1 STEET
6 GASSSAVANASHGH
20 TPGGA
25 VDKLDPTPNVLGFD
39 EPCRPDIS
47 FPARKIGTETFER
60 CFTRWKWVHYVTEKD
75 TVLCFTCCKAIEK
88 GLRHN
93 DRKTSSF
100 TVGGFCNWRKATT
113 KFSQHELADIHS
125 ESERMLASLLN
136 TPLMLYCRRLANNG
150 QNSPR
155 ANIQISKIHGS
166 LGLSLR
172 GHNNRDGVLWKLMME
187 RTFTLP
193 KCREWLQRRDN
204 WMSDTVQN
212 EILEIFAHAVQRE
225 IVSEARE
232 HSFYGLTADAT
243 TDISTSE
250 QFSITLQYVDSK
262 LEAVNAFLG
271 FYSAPDSTG
280 ETLFSC
286 IKDVFLRLNLPLE
299 RLRGFCFDGAANVS
313 GRISGVQAKLKEQCP
328 SALYVHCSNHALDLV
343 LQEVAREVRVVADT
357 LNFVRSVSVVVG
369 ESSKRKMLFQS
380 MFGDDEAALFGP
392 CETVARALQS
402 EKASAKGA
410 LECVSA
416 LRQRMHGLREDGF
429 IQEMT
434 AKVTACAERNNLK
447 MPLPPRT
454 NRTPARL
461 RDTEETEAIVTDVE
475 SSSGGLDRRFD
486 QEGLQVAA
494 LREQTVINAAN
505 GEYSGMREIT
515 AAQVPDQFDKSRLH
529 MQLTLLGNLS
539 KTKGLKTAQ
548 DVAGF
553 IGALHPQT
561 RELLTEVE
569 KLIELCLCLP
579 VSAASSERSF
589 STLRRLKTWLRSNMT
604 QRRLTHLAVMH
615 VHSDILDR
623 MDIQPLMK
631 RLSQHP

>member
-1 STEET
+1 MTTPGQEEKRYDPRDTTLKFVNKPDALDAFPPEDGDQGLCAEMSCGHAGQYKFKCPALKDGTVKKCDKEWSYQEVRRLAVLTAEEMAYFEEKMARLAATEYCEFKTCLKEWKGAAPGSDRCNNDGCINAVLELLKNCKTTALSEVQGVTACPSIRACPTCGTKVEHDTTGCKNIICPRCQVEFCFVCLKLTPECLQTSSYFLPCSAGVAPRQTSIPPPSSSTEET
-6 GASSSAVANASHGH
+6 GASSSAVANASHI
-20 TPGGA
+20 PGGAA

-60 CFTRWKWVHYVTEKD
+60 SFQKSWFTRWKWVHYVTEKD

-113 KFSQHELADIHS
+113 KFSQHELSDIHS
-125 ESERMLASLLN
+125 ESERMIASLLN
-136 TPLMLYCRRLANNG
+136 TPINALLSEIVEKEQTTARTVLELIFR
-150 QNSPR
+150 SVR
-155 ANIQISKIHGS
+155 FIGS

-193 KCREWLQRRDN
+193 TCREWLQRRDN

-286 IKDVFLRLNLPLE
+286 IKDVFLRLHLPLE
-299 RLRGFCFDGAANVS
+299 RLRGFCFDGAANMS

-343 LQEVAREVRVVADT
+343 LQEVAREFRVVADT

-369 ESSKRKMLFQS
+369 E
-380 MFGDDEAALFGP
+380 
-392 CETVARALQS
+392 
-402 EKASAKGA
+402 
-410 LECVSA
+410 
-416 LRQRMHGLREDGF
+416 
-429 IQEMT
+429 
-434 AKVTACAERNNLK
+434 
-447 MPLPPRT
+447 
-454 NRTPARL
+454 
-461 RDTEETEAIVTDVE
+461 
-475 SSSGGLDRRFD
+475 
-486 QEGLQVAA
+486 
-494 LREQTVINAAN
+494 
-505 GEYSGMREIT
+505 
-515 AAQVPDQFDKSRLH
+515 
-529 MQLTLLGNLS
+529 
-539 KTKGLKTAQ
+539 
-548 DVAGF
+548 
-553 IGALHPQT
+553 
-561 RELLTEVE
+561 
-569 KLIELCLCLP
+569 
-579 VSAASSERSF
+579 
-589 STLRRLKTWLRSNMT
+589 
-604 QRRLTHLAVMH
+604 
-615 VHSDILDR
+615 
-623 MDIQPLMK
+623 
-631 RLSQHP
+631 